1 MNSFID
7 RLKIY
12 FVAFFAL
19 AMVAVW
25 ASHLIWVWPGKRC
38 EAKEMWWDWRTRTC
52 AMPVPLHVF
61 TGRNPDGTPREIAPE
76 TPGASTSQAPAPQT
90 PATEAAAPAQ

>member
-1 MNSFID
+1 MNRFID

-19 AMVAVW
+19 AAVMVWGA
-25 ASHLIWVWPGKRC
+25 HLIWIWPGKRC
-38 EAKEMWWDWRTRTC
+38 EANSMWWDWRTRTC

-61 TGRNPDGTPREIAPE
+61 TGRNPDGTPREIVPEGPVAQAAP
-76 TPGASTSQAPAPQT
+76 
-90 PATEAAAPAQ
+90 AAPAQP